1 MDEAEAGKEAFLALM
16 ADVDG
21 SLTAVIP
28 SAATQDN
35 FLIALSNNN
44 GRAMIM
50 VPEDDL
56 IDLAEDDDIALEI
69 REKIVAAVAKING

>member
-1 MDEAEAGKEAFLALM
+1 MDEVEAGKTAFLKLM
-16 ADVDG
+16 VDVDG
-21 SLTAVIP
+21 TLTAVIP

-35 FLIALSNNN
+35 FLIALSNDN

-56 IDLAEDDDIALEI
+56 IDLDEDDDIAAEI
-69 REKIVAAVAKING
+69 REKIVNAVAKING

>member
-1 MDEAEAGKEAFLALM
+1 VDEAEAGKEAFLALM